1 MRDIILQKL
10 QEIERDNNV
19 TILFAIESGSRGWGF
34 HSTDSDYDV
43 RFVYKHNEDWY
54 LTIDEQRDVIE
65 LPVDEVLDINGWDI
79 RKALK
84 LAAKSNFVLWEWLQS
99 PIIYKEVAGIREQML
114 TAIGGRFSPISVAH
128 SYLSL
133 AKRTMKEHYQV
144 ETILMKK
151 YFYII
156 RPLFCALW
164 IIEKGGVP
172 PMIFA
177 QTHCLVAGEVDFL
190 SALDELLKVKAVS
203 TEKDTCDRISAID
216 AVINKT
222 LDRIESVVADLPK
235 APGGFEPLNEFFRQ
249 VVRS

>member
-1 MRDIILQKL
+1 MRDVILQKL
-10 QEIERDNNV
+10 EEIECDNNV

-43 RFVYKHNEDWY
+43 RFVYKHNADWY

-99 PIIYKEVAGIREQML
+99 PIVYKEIAGIREQML
-114 TAIGGRFSPISVAH
+114 AAIEGRFSPISVAH

-133 AKRTMKEHYQV
+133 AKRTMEEHYKAD
-144 ETILMKK
+144 TILMKK

-164 IIEKGGVP
+164 ISEKGTVP
-172 PMIFA
+172 SMVFA
-177 QTHCLVAGEVDFL
+177 DTLSLVSDEKDFL
-190 SALDELLKVKAVS
+190 EALELLLNAKAGS
-203 TEKDTCDRISAID
+203 TEKDRCDRIPAID
-216 AVINKT
+216 AVIDASLQK
-222 LDRIESVVADLPK
+222 IEALVTTLPK

-249 VVRS
+249 VVRG

>member
-1 MRDIILQKL
+1 MRETILEKL
-10 QEIERDNNV
+10 AEIEKDNNV

-79 RKALK
+79 RKALR
-84 LAAKSNFVLWEWLQS
+84 LGAKSNFVLWEWLQS
-99 PIIYKEVAGIREQML
+99 PIVYKEVPGIREQML
-114 TAIGGRFSPISVAH
+114 RVIGGRFSPISVAH

-133 AKRTMKEHYQV
+133 AKRTMSEHYQP

-164 IIEKGGVP
+164 IIRNGTVP

-177 QTHCLVAGEVDFL
+177 HTLSLVDGEAAFL
-190 SALDELLKVKAVS
+190 DALVKLLEAKAVS
-203 TEKDTCDRISAID
+203 TEKDLCDRIPAID
-216 AVINKT
+216 AII
-222 LDRIESVVADLPK
+222 DRSLEEVEEVVTNLPK